1 MTVMFCSR
9 KWPARFEFFLW
20 PILGCLLVFLLVGCS
35 RQKEP
40 AQSPVARYDL
50 AKALFE
56 QTTRSFHLP
65 SAEANGADRQRLQSE
80 AMAGYERLLKV
91 YPDQEYWAAQAIRSI
106 GNIYAA
112 QTNVAAALT
121 CYSRVETR
129 YPREE
134 WQVLMAWKS
143 AADLLYESHRYDEA
157 KQLYRKIVQRF
168 DTPDAGQIV
177 KIVVRGSKL
186 RLEGAESM
194 QAG

>member
-1 MTVMFCSR
+1 MTVMFCYRKCRSR
-9 KWPARFEFFLW
+9 QGFLLW
-20 PILGCLLVFLLVGCS
+20 GILGCLLAFLLVGCS

-40 AQSPVARYDL
+40 SPSPGTRYDL
-50 AKALFE
+50 AKAVFE

-65 SAEANGADRQRLQSE
+65 SAEAKGADRQRLQSE
-80 AMAGYERLLKV
+80 AMAGYERLLKA

-112 QTNVAAALT
+112 QTNVAAAISY
-121 CYSRVETR
+121 YSRVETR

-143 AADLLYESHRYDEA
+143 AADLLYESGRRDEA
-157 KQLYRKIVQRF
+157 KQFYTKIIRRF
-168 DTPDAGQIV
+168 DTPDAGQVV

-186 RLEGAESM
+186 RLEPSEST